1 MIPPILMYH
10 RIGYQPGDG
19 IVVSPELFEKQLL
32 FLKENNYQT
41 ISLATWH
48 KSTTQG
54 KKLPDKSIIL
64 TFDDG
69 YKDNWE
75 QAAPLLK
82 KYGFSATVFM
92 VAGQIGKENNWDAV
106 PPRRGAP
113 LMSIEELKG
122 WMDQGGEVGS
132 HGMSHA
138 NITLAD
144 PTTLRYEIQKSK
156 EILETSLEAP
166 VDFFCYPYGF
176 LNVNVKKELELIG
189 YQGALA
195 ILFNAKWSN
204 LDWFAIPRIKISE
217 RDQIFK
223 FRWKVSPLHNFF
235 AQTKYYTRRIK
246 DLIED

>member
-19 IVVSPELFEKQLL
+19 IVVSPELFEKQLR

-48 KSTTQG
+48 ELTTQG
-54 KKLPDKSIIL
+54 KKLPPKSIIL

-92 VAGQIGKENNWDAV
+92 VAGEIGKENNWDNI

-113 LMSIEELKG
+113 LMSLEELKG
-122 WMDQGGEVGS
+122 WVAQGCEVGS
-132 HGMSHA
+132 HGVSHA
-138 NITLAD
+138 NMTLID
-144 PTTLRYEIQKSK
+144 PDALRNEIRKSK
-156 EILETSLEAP
+156 EILETSLEVP
-166 VDFFCYPYGF
+166 ITFFCYPYGF
-176 LNVNVKKELELIG
+176 LNDAVKKELALAG
-189 YQGALA
+189 YHGALA
-195 ILFNAKWSN
+195 ILFDAKWDE

-217 RDQIFK
+217 RDQVFK
-223 FRWKVSPLHNFF
+223 FRWKVSSLHNFF
-235 AQTKYYTRRIK
+235 AQMKYYTRRVK
-246 DLIED
+246 DFIED